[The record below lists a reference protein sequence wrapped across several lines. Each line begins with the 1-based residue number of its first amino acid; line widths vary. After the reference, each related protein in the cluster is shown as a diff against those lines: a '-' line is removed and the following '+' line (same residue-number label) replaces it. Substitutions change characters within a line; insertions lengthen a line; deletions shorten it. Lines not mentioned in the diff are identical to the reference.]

1 MGVGEGVVPEAR
13 KANSRKNS
21 STFSTPRKRG
31 PWQKRAW
38 RAQRKRSCRRFKN
51 WQQE

>member
-1 MGVGEGVVPEAR
+1 MGVGEGVEGEFPE
-13 KANSRKNS
+13 KL
-21 STFSTPRKRG
+21 FHLFHPPRKRG